1 MNLLFSCWKQMIR
14 CLYVTLNIKI
24 TIYYCTISK
33 TMNLKINSMIFFY
46 IDKLSNIKM
55 HKILN
60 IAE

>member
-1 MNLLFSCWKQMIR
+1 MIR